1 MIGVAITVY
10 RRALRRVAYIVI
22 VLGVPMDG
30 SKNFL
35 LGLGVLA
42 GMSRLALG
50 LALGIIPSCASTAL
64 DDGAGVTEDTAELD
78 SAAADDDDASDA
90 VCTKGRFRCFAR
102 AKVGGE
108 TGRFKALAVPQGY
121 GPSDLQSAY
130 KINPNATATAKPTVA
145 IVGAYGYPALESDL
159 AVYRSTFGLPAC
171 TVASGCLKIVNQNG
185 AASPLPSPPPP
196 DDDWT
201 VEAAL
206 DVDMVSAACP
216 KCNILVVQ
224 ADDNRGTGLF
234 LAQAAAARLGATVIS
249 NSWGGPEPK
258 GATPEETAQIAE
270 EMAQIDE
277 VFNQPGVA
285 VFVAAGDDGFNDGG
299 DGPDFP
305 GTSSHVISVGGTRLL
320 RDASTRGWSETA
332 WSSGGSACSLFIAKP
347 AYQTLSPCA
356 LKATADIAAVGD
368 PATGLAVY
376 NAGAKGWLTVGGTS
390 AASPFVAGIY
400 AATGNGAQTSGSFLA
415 ANTTKLFDV
424 TSGNNGNCGT
434 STLLCNAKAGWDG
447 PTGYGTPNA
456 QALGGSAIPSSS
468 GSDAGSAASGSNDLV
483 GGCSAG
489 GGAGSGMLLLVGL
502 LGLRRRN
509 R

>member
-1 MIGVAITVY
+1 M
-10 RRALRRVAYIVI
+10 AYIVI
-22 VLGVPMDG
+22 VLRVPMDG
-30 SKNFL
+30 SKNFS

-50 LALGIIPSCASTAL
+50 LALGIIPSCASTAF
-64 DDGAGVTEDTAELD
+64 DDGASVTEDTADLD
-78 SAAADDDDASDA
+78 SAAADADASDA

-102 AKVGGE
+102 AKAGGAS
-108 TGRFKALAVPQGY
+108 GRFKALAVPQGY

-159 AVYRSTFGLPAC
+159 AVYRSTYGLPAC

-185 AASPLPSPPPP
+185 AVSPLPSPPPP

-201 VEAAL
+201 VETAL

-224 ADDNRGTGLF
+224 AEDNLGEGLF
-234 LAQAAAARLGATVIS
+234 LAQAAAAQLGATVIS

-258 GATPEETAQIAE
+258 GTTPAETAQIAAQ
-270 EMAQIDE
+270 MAQIDE
-277 VFNQPGVA
+277 VFDQPGIA

-299 DGPDFP
+299 EGPDFP
-305 GTSSHVISVGGTRLL
+305 GTSSHVISVGGTRLV
-320 RDASTRGWSETA
+320 RDASARGWSETA
-332 WSSGGSACSLFIAKP
+332 WSNGGSACSLFIPKP

-368 PATGLAVY
+368 PVTGVAVY
-376 NAGAKGWLTVGGTS
+376 NAGAKDGPWLTVGGTS
-390 AASPFVAGIY
+390 AASPFVAGVY
-400 AATGNGAQTSGSFLA
+400 AATGNGTQTSGSFLA
-415 ANTTKLFDV
+415 ANTSKLFDV
-424 TSGNNGNCGT
+424 VSGNNGNCGT
-434 STLLCNAKAGWDG
+434 DTLLCNAKAGWDG

-456 QALGGSAIPSSS
+456 QALGGSAIPSNSGS
-468 GSDAGSAASGSNDLV
+468 GSGAGSDAGSASSGNNDLV
-483 GGCSAG
+483 GGCSVG
-489 GGAGSGMLLLVGL
+489 GGSGAGMLLLVGL
-502 LGLRRRN
+502 LGLRRR
-509 R
+509 RR